1 MAAGGGDV
9 GGGFLGGW
17 GSEVHCVDGGWKRG
31 GWWWWWVFEGT
42 GGCGGG
48 EMTGEVEEKCGRSSE
63 RGQVHMEKD
72 CDRGFGA
79 LVVIKGSL
87 VLERRGGTTQR
98 GTAATV
104 SGDPT
109 FERCGAAS

>member
-17 GSEVHCVDGGWKRG
+17 GSEVHCVDGAWKR
-31 GWWWWWVFEGT
+31 WWWWVFEGT

-48 EMTGEVEEKCGRSSE
+48 EMAGEVEEKCGRSSE

-79 LVVIKGSL
+79 LVVRRGSL

>member
-1 MAAGGGDV
+1 MA
-9 GGGFLGGW
+9 
-17 GSEVHCVDGGWKRG
+17 
-31 GWWWWWVFEGT
+31 
-42 GGCGGG
+42 
-48 EMTGEVEEKCGRSSE
+48 GR
-63 RGQVHMEKD
+63 RKGVKFIWRKI

-79 LVVIKGSL
+79 LVVIRGSL